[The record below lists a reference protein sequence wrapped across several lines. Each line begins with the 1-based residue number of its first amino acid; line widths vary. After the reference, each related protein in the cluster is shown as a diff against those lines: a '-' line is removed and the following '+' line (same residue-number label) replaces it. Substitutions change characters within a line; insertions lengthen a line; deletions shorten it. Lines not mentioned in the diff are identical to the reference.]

1 MERPTVDSPVA
12 IVAAVGVVSI
22 ATAVVAILIEPDYA
36 AASVPGTVQ
45 AATAFSAAI
54 VGFALLAAAWG
65 MREGYRLAYLA
76 AAALTILAAVHGVAH
91 LRVLSVPLVVVA
103 LAGAVVLVRSGRRF
117 ARRPSPTP
125 TQIGATLAVGGVFA
139 YGVAGAYA
147 LREQFDGVE
156 GGVDAL
162 YFAVVTASTVG
173 YGDVHPTGEAARL
186 FTVSLAIL
194 GPTAVGVVVG
204 SVLAPTLEE
213 WISDSHGAG
222 RSGRGLR
229 ADGGC
234 SPWTTGRGHRWPGER
249 GRRWTGGRGRRRA
262 DIGSRR
268 RRIRRRRPRCS
279 PGRTETRGGDLR
291 DR

>member
-36 AASVPGTVQ
+36 TAGVPGAVQ
-45 AATAFSAAI
+45 ATTAFSAAI
-54 VGFALLAAAWG
+54 VGFALLVAAWG
-65 MREGYRLAYLA
+65 LRRGYHLAYLA
-76 AAALTILAAVHGVAH
+76 AVALTILAAVHGVTH

>member
-1 MERPTVDSPVA
+1 MDRPTLDSP
-12 IVAAVGVVSI
+12 AAVVAVAVVSI

-36 AASVPGTVQ
+36 TAGVPGAVQ
-45 AATAFSAAI
+45 ATTAFSAAI
-54 VGFALLAAAWG
+54 VGFALLVAAWG
-65 MREGYRLAYLA
+65 LRRGYHLAYLA
-76 AAALTILAAVHGVAH
+76 AVALTILAAVHGVTH

-103 LAGAVVLVRSGRRF
+103 LAGTVVLVRSGRRF